1 MLLQSK
7 LEQNNKE
14 NIRIQYIYISI
25 MSYNYKLLVVI
36 EKSYLTTENHTYILM
51 KEVFILIFNSFKL
64 YKI

>member
-14 NIRIQYIYISI
+14 NIRIQYIY
-25 MSYNYKLLVVI
+25 NYKLLVVI
-36 EKSYLTTENHTYILM
+36 EKSYLNTENHTYILM

>member
-1 MLLQSK
+1 
-7 LEQNNKE
+7 
-14 NIRIQYIYISI
+14 